1 MGMCEVLLDKFV
13 YNISEVCLISLSEV
27 CLILL
32 VGCSRFG
39 SVRFGSVSWKILT
52 IHHGAGNL
60 CSMYFYFFVM

>member
-27 CLILL
+27 CLIL
-32 VGCSRFG
+32 GCSRAG

>member
-13 YNISEVCLISLSEV
+13 YNISEV